1 MARQTSVHAKNELS
15 REGKESSAQPSSM
28 VNKCDAVPE
37 GRALSGKLQ
46 LQQARKG
53 LHRACAVNGKPLA
66 APTLCTHGRVPDW
79 LCICTRVQ
87 IAYEAQ
93 SPTKQ
98 HTTHRDLQKFYTQQ
112 MFTFFK
118 KKGELS
124 ITIKV
129 LISTLFQG
137 FFNSSTLSRCKLT
150 LSKQLNI

>member
-1 MARQTSVHAKNELS
+1 MTYEAAAPQKPPVSIFTYSPVTGARTFSADEESQRLGTRRGNGSIDICPRKERTLKG

-66 APTLCTHGRVPDW
+66 APTLCPHGRVPDW

-87 IAYEAQ
+87 IAYEVH

-98 HTTHRDLQKFYTQQ
+98 HTTHRDL
-112 MFTFFK
+112 
-118 KKGELS
+118 
-124 ITIKV
+124 
-129 LISTLFQG
+129 
-137 FFNSSTLSRCKLT
+137 
-150 LSKQLNI
+150 